1 LPDEVGSAGPG
12 AGAWRPLASLLSGLR
27 PQRRGTRAPRSR
39 LATAGAILIVSMA
52 AAAGA
57 WLLSGT
63 TPVRFAENLLYDLR
77 AALAARPAEAPIVI
91 VKIDDESIAS
101 MRDASECGCISPI
114 DKVWLADVIAGIS
127 DRGAAVI
134 AVDYLIDTF
143 RTDEEF
149 AAYAARMS
157 AVTAPVIVA
166 AAPGLRPGV
175 DFPASER
182 TAFADA
188 RTLIKDDYDDIVRRY
203 DPTPPGGRSLAAATL
218 DALGL
223 PAAERE
229 FRIAFRASA
238 GGGAENTGALAPSV
252 SANLIADLPAG
263 FFSGKIVLLGRVTRS
278 VTTDSD
284 TLLEDVHAT
293 PLRFLPGHHD
303 GTPGVEVHAHAL
315 DQMIAGDELLKPPP
329 AAAFLMLLAA
339 ALSGALFG
347 RTAFSWRLTLLL
359 ITLGLAVVAGGATGL
374 LAYGGVMTDLAAPF
388 LAFALAYLVTGRITA
403 TQLREDRA
411 LYAGTLNRYLAP
423 QVINRIVEGREPVE
437 IGATTRTITVLATDV
452 EDFSV
457 LVGRCPPALFAEIM
471 NGYFDGVIDILWKH
485 EAMLDKLTGDGLIAM
500 FGAPIDQPD
509 HPSRAIACA
518 REIDRFA
525 ETYRQKVTRE
535 KGVPFG
541 RTRIGIHSGEA
552 LVGNFGGQKR
562 FNYTAYGE
570 VVVIAARLE
579 AANKQFE
586 SRIMASLETARIA
599 GVAGEA
605 RDVGAVQLKGV
616 AAAIPAVSI
625 A

>member
-1 LPDEVGSAGPG
+1 
-12 AGAWRPLASLLSGLR
+12 
-27 PQRRGTRAPRSR
+27 
-39 LATAGAILIVSMA
+39 
-52 AAAGA
+52 
-57 WLLSGT
+57 
-63 TPVRFAENLLYDLR
+63 
-77 AALAARPAEAPIVI
+77 
-91 VKIDDESIAS
+91 
-101 MRDASECGCISPI
+101 
-114 DKVWLADVIAGIS
+114 
-127 DRGAAVI
+127 
-134 AVDYLIDTF
+134 
-143 RTDEEF
+143 
-149 AAYAARMS
+149 
-157 AVTAPVIVA
+157 
-166 AAPGLRPGV
+166 
-175 DFPASER
+175 
-182 TAFADA
+182 
-188 RTLIKDDYDDIVRRY
+188 
-203 DPTPPGGRSLAAATL
+203 
-218 DALGL
+218 
-223 PAAERE
+223 
-229 FRIAFRASA
+229 
-238 GGGAENTGALAPSV
+238 
-252 SANLIADLPAG
+252 
-263 FFSGKIVLLGRVTRS
+263 
-278 VTTDSD
+278 
-284 TLLEDVHAT
+284 
-293 PLRFLPGHHD
+293 
-303 GTPGVEVHAHAL
+303 
-315 DQMIAGDELLKPPP
+315 
-329 AAAFLMLLAA
+329 
-339 ALSGALFG
+339 
-347 RTAFSWRLTLLL
+347 
-359 ITLGLAVVAGGATGL
+359 
-374 LAYGGVMTDLAAPF
+374 
-388 LAFALAYLVTGRITA
+388 
-403 TQLREDRA
+403 
-411 LYAGTLNRYLAP
+411 
-423 QVINRIVEGREPVE
+423 
-437 IGATTRTITVLATDV
+437 VLATDV